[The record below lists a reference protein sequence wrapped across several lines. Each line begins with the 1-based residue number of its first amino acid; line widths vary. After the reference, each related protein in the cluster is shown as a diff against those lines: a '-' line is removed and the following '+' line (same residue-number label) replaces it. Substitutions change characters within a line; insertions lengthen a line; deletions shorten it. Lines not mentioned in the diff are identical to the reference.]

1 MNTTTATPSAESLL
15 RMWNTRP
22 VRPNAD
28 GTVAGVCAGIARRY
42 RVDPTLVKIA
52 FVVAT
57 LFGGSGVIMY
67 VLAWITLPAGDDAP
81 SEYMNRGERKAV
93 YRRARAEYRRARRE
107 HRHGRRPDLDGARH
121 RSHPPTIVLIV
132 IAVIVVTSFTPNI
145 AWSSGGLL
153 GAALMLLG
161 WWLLYQRSP
170 DAEPG
175 TSADTIGTAPIVA
188 TETFTRWV
196 PKAWA
201 DNVTAATASGVST
214 PDAPGVGDAPTVPT
228 ERVDLEKPIEAP
240 PGPPTPPAWDPL
252 GAAPF
257 AWDLPEPSVAPAPA
271 PMRRRSALTPITLG
285 VALLAAAGAATAA
298 FAGVGA
304 LTPARIAALALG
316 VVCIGLLIGAVTR
329 RGPGLVPVAVILAVV
344 VVFTS
349 AASGLGS
356 LPGGGVGDRD
366 WRPVTES
373 DIDPSY
379 ELTVGSATLD
389 LRSVSLTGNRSVR
402 LRVGLGEAVV
412 LAPAGMNLKVRCR
425 TTIGDETCRTG
436 LDGGSDGPAGPVL
449 DIDASSIVGHVEV
462 GRG

>member
-1 MNTTTATPSAESLL
+1 MNTTTTTPSAESLL

-57 LFGGSGVIMY
+57 LFGGSGVILY
-67 VLAWITLPAGDDAP
+67 VLAWITLPAGDDPP
-81 SEYMNRGERKAV
+81 SEYMNRRQRKAV
-93 YRRARAEYRRARRE
+93 YRQARSDYRRARRE
-107 HRHGRRPDLDGARH
+107 HRDGRHPGHDDARH

-132 IAVIVVTSFTPNI
+132 IAVIVVTSFTPNV

-188 TETFTRWV
+188 TETFTRWM
-196 PKAWA
+196 PRAWA
-201 DNVTAATASGVST
+201 DNVTAATTSGVPTSGE
-214 PDAPGVGDAPTVPT
+214 PGVDDDPTVPT
-228 ERVDLEKPIEAP
+228 QRVDLEKPIEAP
-240 PGPPTPPAWDPL
+240 SGPPTPPAWDPL

-257 AWDLPEPSVAPAPA
+257 AWDLPEPSVAPP
-271 PMRRRSALTPITLG
+271 PTPVRRRSALTPITLG
-285 VALLAAAGAATAA
+285 VALLVAAGASTAA
-298 FAGVGA
+298 FAGVDA
-304 LTPARIAALALG
+304 LTPARIAALTLV
-316 VVCIGLLIGAVTR
+316 VVCMGLLVGAVTR
-329 RGPGLVPVAVILAVV
+329 RGPGLVPVAVLLAVV

-366 WRPVTES
+366 WRPVTAG
-373 DIDPSY
+373 DIEPNY
-379 ELTVGSATLD
+379 ELTVGSATVD
-389 LRSVSLTGNRSVR
+389 LRSVTLTGNRSVR
-402 LRVGLGEAVV
+402 LSVGLGEAIVI
-412 LAPAGMNLKVRCR
+412 APAGMNLKVRCR
-425 TTIGDETCRTG
+425 TTIGDETCRSG
-436 LDGGSDGPAGPVL
+436 LDGGSDGTAGPVL

-462 GRG
+462 RRG